1 MYKIFSSLSNKY
13 LILSFSN
20 MLRDI
25 EISRIA
31 EISMALS
38 LVVLQI
44 CAQRIFQAII
54 YRRRDKEKMKKPQEN
69 EQTIGYIT
77 NHS

>member
-1 MYKIFSSLSNKY
+1 
-13 LILSFSN
+13 

-44 CAQRIFQAII
+44 CAQRIFRQLFIDAET
-54 YRRRDKEKMKKPQEN
+54 KEKWKSHEN
-69 EQTIGYIT
+69 EQTIGYVT